1 MIGRV
6 NTSSSF
12 RESLNYCIQD
22 KRQSNAQEIVFKDRA
37 EILYYHQC
45 HGKMPTLNRQFQEV
59 ADYRKNI
66 CKPVMTISLGM
77 PPGEQ
82 LPKSKLVELAKE
94 CAEHMDFAE
103 KQYVVILHKDVA
115 HQHVH
120 IVANRIG
127 YDGSVTS
134 DSFKYKR
141 INEYC
146 RAAEVRHELTRT
158 LSPMRYRSPEERLV
172 QRQNDRLD
180 RLKDNIRQAL
190 LQSKD
195 LDEFKRRMEERDYTV
210 YHSERGVAFMMD
222 KYVVFR
228 GYEAGYP
235 YKKIQSILS
244 QDLTHRQE
252 AERQRL
258 EKELR
263 LQQQEL
269 YQSQRQRNH
278 YSQQLSL

>member
-6 NTSSSF
+6 KTSSCF
-12 RESLNYCIQD
+12 RDSLNYCIQD
-22 KRQSNAQEIVFKDRA
+22 KRQVNSQEAEFKDRA

-45 HGKMPTLNRQFQEV
+45 HGKMLTLNRQFEEV
-59 ADYRKNI
+59 AAYRKNI
-66 CKPVMTISLGM
+66 SKPVMTISLGM
-77 PPGEQ
+77 PPGEP

-94 CAEHMDFAE
+94 CAEHMNFAE

-115 HQHVH
+115 HQHIH

-134 DSFKYKR
+134 DSYNYQK

-146 RAAEVRHELTRT
+146 RAAEVRHGLTRT
-158 LSPMRYRSPEERLV
+158 LAPMRYRSAEERLLP
-172 QRQNDRLD
+172 RQHERLD
-180 RLKDNIRQAL
+180 NLKENIRQAL

-195 LDEFKRRMEERDYTV
+195 IEEFKRRMEERGYAV
-210 YHSERGVAFMMD
+210 YHSERGMAFRND
-222 KYVVFR
+222 QHVIFR

-244 QDLTHRQE
+244 QELVHRQE
-252 AERQRL
+252 EERQRL

-263 LQQQEL
+263 LQREEL
-269 YQSQRQRNH
+269 RQTQRQRNH
-278 YSQQLSL
+278 HSQQLSL